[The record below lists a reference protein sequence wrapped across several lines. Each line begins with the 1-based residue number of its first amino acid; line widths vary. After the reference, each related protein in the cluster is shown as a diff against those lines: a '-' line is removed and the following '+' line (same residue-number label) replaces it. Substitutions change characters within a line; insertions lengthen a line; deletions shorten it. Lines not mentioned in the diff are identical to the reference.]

1 MSMTVKLLLLK
12 SGEYLIS
19 DIKEGY
25 LQDTLVCYM
34 LENPCL
40 ISSDGSYKKEDGS
53 SEENQTKLNIILQSW
68 PVLSK
73 DTTIE
78 LIPDWVITIVNPSD
92 ELKKIY
98 ETQVLEIRKHEIN
111 QTIVLSEQS
120 DSNQSD

>member
-1 MSMTVKLLLLK
+1 MTIKLLLLK

-19 DIKEGY
+19 NVKEGY
-25 LQDTLVCYM
+25 LENTLVCYM

-40 ISSDGSYKKEDGS
+40 ISSDGSYKKEDKLS
-53 SEENQTKLNIILQSW
+53 KDSQTKLNIILQSW

-78 LIPDWVITIVNPSD
+78 IIPDWIITIVNPND

-98 ETQVLEIRKHEIN
+98 ETQVLEIKENEIN
-111 QTIVLSEQS
+111 QTIILNEQS
-120 DSNQSD
+120 NTNQSD